1 MTRRTYPGNVR
12 DLPWFGQKIIRD
24 LREENA
30 SLRVTIRQ
38 RLQKEVPYMS
48 HASRVAVRD
57 ALEDLQPDIA
67 GARKA
72 AETGDL
78 NAIRGWLD
86 LIDGVVQNRLHE
98 LYKPEQE
105 KS

>member
-12 DLPWFGQKIIRD
+12 DLPWYGQKIIRD

-48 HASRVAVRD
+48 HASRVAVREQ
-57 ALEDLQPDIA
+57 LEDLQPDIA

-78 NAIRGWLD
+78 EAIRGWLD
-86 LIDGVVQNRLHE
+86 LIDGVVQARLRDLNHD
-98 LYKPEQE
+98 QE